1 MWSLCKQSENT
12 FTVNINSF
20 IEYQR
25 ARGSCKYRAPAAV
38 LGKAAALDPAS
49 NKLYL
54 GKQAGVGMCNG
65 IQLKK

>member
-49 NKLYL
+49 NKLL
-54 GKQAGVGMCNG
+54 GQTSGCGDV
-65 IQLKK
+65 